1 MIKNILLVLPFAA
14 ILGAL
19 YMLYSIYSDKKN
31 WETSP
36 TSPVAD
42 IEKRS
47 LNRGTLV
54 SVVSA
59 IILSVVGGIMASMS
73 VPENMI
79 VTNYGFLLGPVIG
92 YMLDM
97 GIGTDDG
104 YSKFSNMGEWIQ
116 FIFSSL
122 ITSNFLR
129 YIVTVL
135 LDLFISDPI
144 QDVMRAQITPV
155 REELKAEGG
164 YSAIVADNV
173 PAILQSI
180 VGFITFSAY
189 TNQTRF
195 NWAYPSELLPLED
208 RMSPFV
214 VSLATAVAG
223 CLYLVHNQNAEDIG
237 TKIIY
242 VVVAIGLLYVM
253 NSFEISEAPTDKQK
267 TDSKKTF
274 VPGLALFSLFAGY
287 GLVWPLMNAGGD
299 SGSSAAD
306 VDFSKL

>member
-1 MIKNILLVLPFAA
+1 MIKNILLALPFLA
-14 ILGAL
+14 IFGAV

-31 WETSP
+31 WETSS
-36 TSPVAD
+36 TSPVSE
-42 IEKRS
+42 IEKRT

-54 SVVSA
+54 SILSA
-59 IILSVVGGIMASMS
+59 IILSVVGGVMASMS

-97 GIGTDDG
+97 GLGTDDG
-104 YSKFSNMGEWIQ
+104 YSKFSDMGEWVP
-116 FIFSSL
+116 FVFASL

-144 QDVMRAQITPV
+144 QDVMRSQILPV
-155 REELKAEGG
+155 RDELKADGG

-195 NWAYPSELLPLED
+195 NWAYPSELLPVED

-223 CLYLVHNQNAEDIG
+223 CLYLVHNQKADDIG
-237 TKIIY
+237 IKIIY

-253 NSFEISEAPTDKQK
+253 NALEISEAPTEKQQS
-267 TDSKKTF
+267 DSKKTF
-274 VPGLALFSLFAGY
+274 APGILLFTLFVGY
-287 GLVWPLMNAGGD
+287 GLVWPLMNAGGS
-299 SGSSAAD
+299 SGSGVE
-306 VDFSKL
+306 VDFSTL